1 MENDIAS
8 LMLLQHVIGL
18 EKNLNQMYFIIS
30 NIHVDMQNIW
40 SYYLRGL
47 PQNSVDRTHTLK
59 SVHYN
64 AIRILCFLQ

>member
-30 NIHVDMQNIW
+30 NIHVDMQNI
-40 SYYLRGL
+40 
-47 PQNSVDRTHTLK
+47 
-59 SVHYN
+59 
-64 AIRILCFLQ
+64 

>member
-1 MENDIAS
+1 
-8 LMLLQHVIGL
+8 MLLDLRQ
-18 EKNLNQMYFIIS
+18 NLNQMNFITF
-30 NIHVDMQNIW
+30 NIHVDMKNIW

-59 SVHYN
+59 SVHCN